1 MDTKYKLIK
10 YRDAGM
16 MTFTYFWTDDKE
28 QIVGPFFDT
37 EKLAEEWFLNNM
49 KSEDNAAIRD

>member
-1 MDTKYKLIK
+1 
-10 YRDAGM
+10 M